1 MATTYTPI
9 RYPGGKT
16 KLYPEIRAILEM
28 NDLLGHPY
36 AELFAGGAGLAI
48 KLLLK
53 GDVSSIV
60 INDYDRAVYCM
71 WDAIVNH
78 AEEMCEFIDSAV
90 LDIETWKKVR
100 DMYQNHDGVGDFEL
114 GKAAFYLNR
123 TNVSGILSGGVIGGL
138 EQTGNY
144 KMFMSSGRT
153 YNQSATVV
161 DEVEKSFGIDIKV
174 ASVGALGQTL
184 TTAFNTKDP
193 FGNPSID
200 LATVKSTSVLTSAL
214 FAITYNALNGD
225 VQTACRGTDGKPL
238 YFEFSNMSVTSAEQL
253 AQMDGWDD
261 ASTGNWCATTDVV
274 DGMLIIVNPDLTA
287 EEINTY
293 LGTLDFETLKS
304 MMD

>member
-71 WDAIVNH
+71 WGAIVNH

-90 LDIETWKKVR
+90 LDIETWKKMR

-144 KMFMSSGRT
+144 KMNVRFNRRT
-153 YNQSATVV
+153 LKKKVMDIAARR
-161 DEVEKSFGIDIKV
+161 DDIEVTRLDAEDFIDDRMGD
-174 ASVGALGQTL
+174 SE
-184 TTAFNTKDP
+184 
-193 FGNPSID
+193 
-200 LATVKSTSVLTSAL
+200 L
-214 FAITYNALNGD
+214 FAYLDPPYVQKGPGLYRSAFDEAKHRSLARKIGDARSKWVVTYDADKLIDDIYGNYERGD
-225 VQTACRGTDGKPL
+225 LEISYTANVKTVGREK
-238 YFEFSNMSVTSAEQL
+238 
-253 AQMDGWDD
+253 
-261 ASTGNWCATTDVV
+261 
-274 DGMLIIVNPDLTA
+274 II
-287 EEINTY
+287 
-293 LGTLDFETLKS
+293 LGPGLVWPEKL
-304 MMD
+304 

>member
-60 INDYDRAVYCM
+60 INDCDRAVYCM
-71 WDAIVNH
+71 WGAIVNH

-90 LDIETWKKVR
+90 LDIETWKKMR

-144 KMFMSSGRT
+144 KMDVRFNRRT
-153 YNQSATVV
+153 LKKKVMDIAARR
-161 DEVEKSFGIDIKV
+161 DDIEVTRLDAEDFIDDRMGD
-174 ASVGALGQTL
+174 SE
-184 TTAFNTKDP
+184 
-193 FGNPSID
+193 
-200 LATVKSTSVLTSAL
+200 L
-214 FAITYNALNGD
+214 FAYLDPPYVQKGPGLYRSAFDEAKHRSLARKVGDARSKWVVTYDADKLIDDIYGD
-225 VQTACRGTDGKPL
+225 YERGDLEISYTANVKTVGREK
-238 YFEFSNMSVTSAEQL
+238 
-253 AQMDGWDD
+253 
-261 ASTGNWCATTDVV
+261 
-274 DGMLIIVNPDLTA
+274 II
-287 EEINTY
+287 
-293 LGTLDFETLKS
+293 LGPGLVWPEGL
-304 MMD
+304 

>member
-16 KLYPEIRAILEM
+16 KLYPEIRAILET
-28 NDLLGHPY
+28 NDLLGHSY
-36 AELFAGGAGLAI
+36 AELFAGGAGLAV

-90 LDIETWKKVR
+90 LDIETWKKMR

-138 EQTGNY
+138 EQAGNY
-144 KMFMSSGRT
+144 KMDVRFNRKTLKKKVMDIAARR
-153 YNQSATVV
+153 
-161 DEVEKSFGIDIKV
+161 DDIEVTRFDAEDFIDDRMGD
-174 ASVGALGQTL
+174 SE
-184 TTAFNTKDP
+184 
-193 FGNPSID
+193 
-200 LATVKSTSVLTSAL
+200 L
-214 FAITYNALNGD
+214 FAYLDPPYVQKGPGLYRSAFDEAKHRSLARKVGDARSKWVVTYDADKLIDDIYGD
-225 VQTACRGTDGKPL
+225 YECGDLEISYTANVKTVGREK
-238 YFEFSNMSVTSAEQL
+238 
-253 AQMDGWDD
+253 
-261 ASTGNWCATTDVV
+261 
-274 DGMLIIVNPDLTA
+274 II
-287 EEINTY
+287 
-293 LGTLDFETLKS
+293 LGPGLVWPEGL
-304 MMD
+304 

>member
-78 AEEMCEFIDSAV
+78 VEEMCEFIDSAV
-90 LDIETWKKVR
+90 LDIETWKKMR
-100 DMYQNHDGVGDFEL
+100 DMYQDHDGVGDFEL

-144 KMFMSSGRT
+144 KMDVRFNRKTLKKKVMDIAARRG
-153 YNQSATVV
+153 
-161 DEVEKSFGIDIKV
+161 DIEVTRLDAEDFIDDRRGD
-174 ASVGALGQTL
+174 SE
-184 TTAFNTKDP
+184 
-193 FGNPSID
+193 
-200 LATVKSTSVLTSAL
+200 L
-214 FAITYNALNGD
+214 FAYLDPPYVQKGPGLYRSAFDEAKHRSLARKVGDARSKWVVTYDADKLIDDIYGDYERGDLEISYTANVKTVGREKIILGPGLNWPEG
-225 VQTACRGTDGKPL
+225 L
-238 YFEFSNMSVTSAEQL
+238 
-253 AQMDGWDD
+253 
-261 ASTGNWCATTDVV
+261 
-274 DGMLIIVNPDLTA
+274 
-287 EEINTY
+287 
-293 LGTLDFETLKS
+293 
-304 MMD
+304 

>member
-144 KMFMSSGRT
+144 KMDVRFNRKTLKKKIMDIAARR
-153 YNQSATVV
+153 
-161 DEVEKSFGIDIKV
+161 DDIEVTRLDAEDFIDDRMGD
-174 ASVGALGQTL
+174 SE
-184 TTAFNTKDP
+184 
-193 FGNPSID
+193 
-200 LATVKSTSVLTSAL
+200 L
-214 FAITYNALNGD
+214 FAYLDPPYVQKGPGLYRSAFDEAKHRSLARKVGDARSKWVVTYDADDLIDDIYGNYERGD
-225 VQTACRGTDGKPL
+225 LEISYTANVKTVGK
-238 YFEFSNMSVTSAEQL
+238 EK
-253 AQMDGWDD
+253 
-261 ASTGNWCATTDVV
+261 
-274 DGMLIIVNPDLTA
+274 II
-287 EEINTY
+287 
-293 LGTLDFETLKS
+293 LGPGLKWPEKF
-304 MMD
+304 